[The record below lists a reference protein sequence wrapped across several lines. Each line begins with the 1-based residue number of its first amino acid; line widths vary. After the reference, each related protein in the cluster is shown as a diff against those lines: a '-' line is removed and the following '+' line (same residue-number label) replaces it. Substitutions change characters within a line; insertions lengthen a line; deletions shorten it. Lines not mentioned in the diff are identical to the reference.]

1 MFKNMGISKYLNTK
15 QHDASDCAAA
25 VISTILLNYKTE
37 VSLMKIREIIGTDAY
52 GTSVKG
58 IVEGL
63 EKLKFNVKAI
73 RTTTKDLSQDIT
85 LPAIAQVKTEEG
97 LNHFVVL
104 NKITKKNEFII
115 SDPAKDVSKQ
125 TYEDFDSWFTGVFI
139 VLVPTS
145 ELEQSTLKDKSMF
158 EVFKMLILPQKRLLI
173 TTIFISLLLS
183 LLGILSSLFSKVL
196 MDEII
201 PFQLKKSLYV
211 FLIFFILVSLIQNM
225 LSAFRQHVLLYLSRK
240 IDIPLLL
247 GYYNHV
253 IRLPYFFFITRKVG
267 DVLTR
272 FQDAMTIKEIF
283 TSLSISLVMDV
294 LLSVI
299 SAIVLWNLNAK
310 LFGILLLMVIVNIIL
325 IYTFKKPYKKYNYDQ
340 MESSAMLNSQL
351 IESIENIETIKSM
364 SDETSQIEKLE
375 SRFVNALKL
384 EYKVGILQNVQGF
397 IANFIGSLGNV
408 LFMGVG
414 ALFIIDGKMSIGD
427 LLVFQTLSQYFTE
440 PIQNLVSL
448 QITFQEAQ
456 ISMTRLS
463 ELMSLDIE
471 EEESKNLL
479 TDIPLNGDISFDNV
493 SFAYGSRPPVIN
505 DLNITIPSG
514 KKVAFVGESGAGKST
529 IARLIMK
536 FIDNES
542 GKITLSGYNI
552 KDIGH
557 QFLRNNI
564 AYIPQN
570 IELFSGTIIDNLKVG
585 NNLATYE
592 EIVTACKLSGA
603 SDFIENMPNRY
614 GSYIEEGGSNLSG
627 GEKQRLAIARALLKE
642 PEIFL
647 FDEATSNLDSFSE
660 RKIHDLIFNKIKSKT
675 TIIIAHR
682 LSTIMN
688 SDLIFLLDKG
698 KVLESGNHEDLMN
711 LNGKYASMIRMQMS
725 HIDIKEDESKFEEYN
740 DEGDEITYG

>member
-1 MFKNMGISKYLNTK
+1 MLSKIRLKKYPNVK
-15 QHDASDCAAA
+15 QHDSSDCAAA
-25 VISTILLNYKTE
+25 VISTILLKYKKE
-37 VSLMKIREIIGTDAY
+37 ISLMKVREIIGTDAY

-58 IVEGL
+58 IVEGF
-63 EKLKFNVKAI
+63 EKLKFNVKAV
-73 RTTTKDLSQDIT
+73 RTSTKDLTREIT
-85 LPAIAQVKTEEG
+85 LPAIAQVKTESG

-115 SDPAKDVSKQ
+115 SDPANEVSKQ

-139 VLVPTS
+139 VLIPTS
-145 ELEQSTLKDKSMF
+145 EFEESTLKDKSMF
-158 EVFKMLILPQKRLLI
+158 EVFKVLILPQKRLLF
-173 TTIFISLLLS
+173 TTILISLLLS

-211 FLIFFILVSLIQNM
+211 FLLFFILVSLVQNL

-247 GYYNHV
+247 GYYNHI

-267 DVLTR
+267 DILTR

-299 SAIVLWNLNAK
+299 SAIVLWNLNSK
-310 LFGILLLMVIVNIIL
+310 LFGILLLIVIINIIL
-325 IYTFKKPYKKYNYDQ
+325 IYVFKKPYKKYNYEQ
-340 MESSAMLNSQL
+340 MESSAMLNAQL
-351 IESIENIETIKSM
+351 IESVENIETIKSM
-364 SDETSQIEKLE
+364 SDESSQISKLE
-375 SRFVNALKL
+375 SRYVNALKL
-384 EYKVGILQNVQGF
+384 EYKVGILQNFQGF
-397 IANFIGSLGNV
+397 LANFVGALGNV

-456 ISMTRLS
+456 ISMKRLG
-463 ELMSLDIE
+463 ELMSLDVE
-471 EEESKNLL
+471 EDESKNLL
-479 TDIPLNGDISFDNV
+479 TNIPLNGDIVFGNV
-493 SFAYGSRPPVIN
+493 SFSYGSRPPVIN
-505 DLNITIPSG
+505 DLNLTIPSG

-536 FIDNES
+536 FIENES
-542 GKITLSGYNI
+542 GKITLTGYNI

-557 QFLRNNI
+557 QFLRNKI

-603 SDFIENMPNRY
+603 SDFIESMPNRY

-660 RKIHDLIFNKIKSKT
+660 RKIHDLIFNKITSKT

-688 SDLIFLLDKG
+688 SDYIYLLDKG
-698 KVLESGNHEDLMN
+698 KVIESGNHHELMA
-711 LNGKYASMIRMQMS
+711 LNGKYASMINMQMS
-725 HIDIKEDESKFEEYN
+725 HMDIEEVKNKYDEHNY
-740 DEGDEITYG
+740 EGEEITYG